1 MLLVTC
7 VTEEESRQGLK
18 KLYEMT
24 QVTQLPNIIQH
35 SAALGTDLM

>member
-1 MLLVTC
+1 MLLVTR

-18 KLYEMT
+18 KLYKMT
-24 QVTQLPNIIQH
+24 QVMQLPNIIQH